1 MSHHMNKA
9 IAGRIPNELFN
20 EGRLDLVGELVEPD
34 YVEHAA
40 VPPGWPA
47 GLEGLRKFVTELRT
61 AFPDFHYTV
70 DLELQDGAYVVQ
82 RLTAT
87 GTHQGMSAVAPVPPT
102 GRRVS
107 WTETHISRFQDEKLV
122 EHWQDLDQLGMLTQ
136 LGIVPAPGGASAG

>member
-9 IAGRIPNELFN
+9 IAGRIPNEVFN
-20 EGRLDLVGELVEPD
+20 EGRLDVLGELVAPD
-34 YVEHAA
+34 YVDHAA

-70 DLELQDGAYVVQ
+70 DLELQDGAYVVH
-82 RLTAT
+82 RVTAT
-87 GTHQGMSAVAPVPPT
+87 GTHEGMSTVAPVPPT
-102 GRRVS
+102 GRRIT
-107 WTETHISRFQDEKLV
+107 WTETHILRFLDEKLV
-122 EHWQDLDQLGMLTQ
+122 EHWADLDQLGVLTQ